1 MSRRKRQIV
10 VTVVLAAIASVV
22 GVISYASYRFNE
34 VDMKSLKT
42 MSNIA
47 QSNGALQQYLTDN
60 PRWTDEHLDF
70 SAASQVALDRG
81 RAADLLRAAAAVYGA
96 DPAVPDDVSLDAWR
110 RPLRVTFWRDPAG
123 PVHFRIESLG
133 YDGLEGTADDVI
145 YSSERNGYPSTHP
158 Y

>member
-1 MSRRKRQIV
+1 M
-10 VTVVLAAIASVV
+10 
-22 GVISYASYRFNE
+22 ISYAWYRFNE

-47 QSNGALQQYLTDN
+47 QSNCAVQQYLTDN
-60 PRWTDEHLDF
+60 PRWTGGYLDL
-70 SAASQVALDRG
+70 SAGSKVALDRG
-81 RAADLLRAAAAVYGA
+81 RAAALLRAAAAAYGA

-145 YSSERNGYPSTHP
+145 YSSERNGSPSTHP